1 MSKVELFQASP
12 TTQEAALGSSSI
24 EIHCFADKEL
34 KVTWYKLNGAI
45 KGHTVKPTINS
56 AENTH
61 TLRILEVEEENY
73 GTYVCQQTRDDQ
85 PYIYYYSKTVITRTG
100 NKMEW
105 FYHI

>member
-24 EIHCFADKEL
+24 EIHCLADKEL
-34 KVTWYKLNGAI
+34 KVTWYKLNGVF
-45 KGHTVKPTINS
+45 KGYNVKATTIS

-61 TLRILEVEEENY
+61 TLRILGVEEENY

-85 PYIYYYSKTVITRTG
+85 PYIYYYSKAVITQTG
-100 NKMEW
+100 NKMLW